1 MPDLTLDTPPDA
13 SRGRTAA
20 SADVEQDRPPSPS
33 ALMLIAAVAGIVL
46 LVQIPIAV
54 GLLDPDAIFEADHA
68 KAVLDVNA
76 IAAVITVGL
85 AALAPA
91 GRRWLALVPGVLVA
105 GAMGGAA
112 VTVGGHAAD
121 VAMAVLTLTSAWW
134 IGRAALRLLGAA
146 RLLDV
151 FAVELVVG
159 LGVVGLGIL
168 VLGRL
173 HVLAWWSTGALTIAL
188 GALATVTAARAGWTR
203 RRAAWT
209 AIAGSPVG
217 AACAGLLLLQ
227 LGWAI
232 VWLSAPEIMFDPLS
246 GKTYLPQLWAHTGSI
261 GPLLTHPQLN
271 VAGLAQIVAVSGH
284 TVGAHDVGRALEALT
299 WIVLTA
305 TIWWAGRR
313 SIAGPLAALAV
324 GIVPQV
330 VWQATTAD
338 DDLLLSLAALALAI
352 AVLRTADTRGA
363 TGERMREEPSFGT
376 AVAIGLLAGAC
387 IWFKLHLL
395 AITLVLTAGW
405 LAISGSPRRLV
416 LRTAGVAAGAL
427 VAAAPA
433 FVLRWIDTGNPV
445 FPSYNNIFKS
455 PHYPLV
461 NEKFNFPF
469 WPQAHTW
476 EIVKVP
482 YEAIVKPSL
491 MNDALPPGAMGLLVA
506 ALVLGVLIG
515 WRQSDRRV
523 GVVVWAAV
531 LASVLVWWIQLR
543 YLRYVLPTA
552 TVAVLLVVVP
562 LRGWGAES
570 GKVATL
576 IVAAGAAS
584 ALYLP
589 STVASFWNVPYR
601 KVPFAAAFGHWDTNN
616 YLRLLFPEKDALAA
630 YQRAAPPGAYAIS
643 DALERV
649 YVSDR
654 DLSARWEVDAL
665 LRAAGPLPRTPDNAL
680 RRLRAMG
687 IGWAILTVPDQ
698 NPGRNVWL
706 PGLLAAH
713 GEIVFADRG
722 WDLYRFVDRPRR
734 PRMTMCDDRLRGRPG
749 CWIGS
754 FDDAPGLAD
763 GESPGGTSRSV
774 PVCPGQTVAVQV
786 TTAPGG
792 QSAHVSLGTDSG
804 DALSGHAGGDVA
816 PGSTGWVYGTA
827 NPGTHTTSVGLTPG
841 IGGGAIT
848 RARIGLLG
856 RCAPNAR

>member
-1 MPDLTLDTPPDA
+1 MPDLALDTPPDA
-13 SRGRTAA
+13 SRRKTAA

-33 ALMLIAAVAGIVL
+33 ALVLIAAVAGIVL

-76 IAAVITVGL
+76 IAAVFTVGL
-85 AALAPA
+85 ATLAPA
-91 GRRWLALVPGVLVA
+91 GRRWLALLPGALVA
-105 GAMGGAA
+105 GAMAGAA
-112 VTVGGHAAD
+112 VTVGGHAGD
-121 VAMAVLTLTSAWW
+121 VAMAILTLTSAWW
-134 IGRAALRLLGAA
+134 IGRAVLRLLGAA
-146 RLLDV
+146 RLWDV

-159 LGVVGLGIL
+159 LAVTGLGIL

-173 HVLAWWSTGALTIAL
+173 HALAWWSAGALTIAL
-188 GALATVTAARAGWTR
+188 GVLGAVTAARAGWSR
-203 RRAAWT
+203 RQAAWT
-209 AIAGSPVG
+209 AVAGSPVG

-246 GKTYLPQLWAHTGSI
+246 GKTYLPQLWAHTSSI

-284 TVGAHDVGRALEALT
+284 TVSAHDVGRALEALT
-299 WIVLTA
+299 WIVLA
-305 TIWWAGRR
+305 GTIWWAGRR

-352 AVLRTADTRGA
+352 GVLRTARPRGPA
-363 TGERMREEPSFGT
+363 AEHTEAPSFGT

-395 AITLVLTAGW
+395 AITFVLTVGW
-405 LAISGSPRRLV
+405 LVIAGSPRRLG
-416 LRTAGVAAGAL
+416 LRTAGVAAGAF
-427 VAAAPA
+427 VVAAPA
-433 FVLRWIDTGNPV
+433 FILRWIDTGNPV

-455 PHYPLV
+455 PHYPPV

-469 WPQAHTW
+469 WPQAHAW
-476 EIVKVP
+476 EIVKFP

-515 WRQSDRRV
+515 WRQRDRRV
-523 GVVVWAAV
+523 GIVMWAAV
-531 LASVLVWWIQLR
+531 LASILVWWIQLR

-552 TVAVLLVVVP
+552 TVAVLLIVAQLRAWRPPRATAAALVVV
-562 LRGWGAES
+562 
-570 GKVATL
+570 
-576 IVAAGAAS
+576 AGAAS

-601 KVPFAAAFGHWDTNN
+601 KVPFAAAFGRWDTNS

-665 LRAAGPLPRTPDNAL
+665 LRASGSLPTTPDEAL
-680 RRLRAMG
+680 HRLRAMG
-687 IGWAILTVPDQ
+687 IDWAILTVPDQ

-713 GEIVFADRG
+713 GQIVFADRG
-722 WDLYRFVDRPRR
+722 WDLYRFVDRPRQ
-734 PRMTMCDDRLRGRPG
+734 PRMTACDDALRGRPG
-749 CWIGS
+749 CWVGS
-754 FDDAPGLAD
+754 FDTKPGLAD

-804 DALSGHAGGDVA
+804 DALSGHTGGDVA

-827 NPGTHTTSVGLTPG
+827 NPGTHTMSVGLTPG

-848 RARIGLLG
+848 RVRIGLLG
-856 RCAPNAR
+856 TCNSATR